1 MSSHDFSS
9 YLQDLFETTSDL
21 IHFASIEGDIRFVN
35 PAWLK
40 LLEYDSSEVLGQPIF
55 NFIHPD
61 ERDHYKSYRSDTLLH
76 LRSDPTQIAYLTK
89 SGKKVIVEGLLG
101 VAFID
106 GKPAYTRGVFKDIT
120 SCYEAEKKLEENEKR
135 LQTFFQNAPDAII
148 VINDEQSILEWNPK
162 AELIFGFKSH
172 EVIGSK
178 LAETIIPPQYR
189 EAHHRG
195 MAHFLKTGEGPVL
208 NKTIEI
214 TALKKSG
221 QQFYIDLSISSVKI
235 ENEWLFIAFISD
247 ISERKKTEDSL
258 IRKEAEL
265 MQSKLMAEKK
275 DQFISI
281 ASHELKT
288 PLTTIKAYTQLAL
301 SQSSKCPENVGSYL
315 KKVDTYTGKLNTL
328 INDLLD
334 VSKLHAGKLKL
345 TQFTKDFSVFLE
357 EAINSIQQIT
367 SDHTIVIH
375 ENDHA
380 NVTMDVMRM
389 EQVIANLISNA
400 AKYSPG
406 ENEIVVRSHRNND
419 HLLISITD
427 FGIGI
432 AKDKQE
438 NIFTRFFRVDESEK
452 YFSGLGIGLF
462 ISSEIISQH
471 GGKIWVESNLGKG
484 STFYFSLPVSQVH
497 SS

>member
-1 MSSHDFSS
+1 
-9 YLQDLFETTSDL
+9 
-21 IHFASIEGDIRFVN
+21 
-35 PAWLK
+35 
-40 LLEYDSSEVLGQPIF
+40 
-55 NFIHPD
+55 
-61 ERDHYKSYRSDTLLH
+61 
-76 LRSDPTQIAYLTK
+76 
-89 SGKKVIVEGLLG
+89 
-101 VAFID
+101 
-106 GKPAYTRGVFKDIT
+106 
-120 SCYEAEKKLEENEKR
+120 
-135 LQTFFQNAPDAII
+135 

-214 TALKKSG
+214 TALKKNG

-484 STFYFSLPVSQVH
+484 STFYFSLPVSSVH